1 MGRSKPLFELQQIDL
16 EIDVKRKSLRQVENG
31 LGNKDT
37 LAGPENELKAEQE
50 NLANLEKEQRSL
62 DGEADDLGARIKS
75 DSDKLYG
82 GAVKNPKELASI
94 QKDLEGLQEKKSE
107 KDDRLLE
114 LMELIEKARSGVKE
128 KKAQFEQATGEW
140 ETEQERLAK
149 EKKSLTASL
158 KSLEDKHTEMAA
170 AIDPEDLRL
179 YESLRRTKGKAV
191 AKLESGRC
199 QGCRITLS
207 LAELHKA
214 KTGRVMQCSSCHII
228 LHMG

>member
-1 MGRSKPLFELQQIDL
+1 MGRSKPLFELQQVDL
-16 EIDVKRKSLRQVENG
+16 DMDAKRKSLRQVEGG
-31 LGNKDT
+31 LGDRGA
-37 LAGPENELKAEQE
+37 LAGPENGLKAAHED
-50 NLANLEKEQRSL
+50 LANLEKEQRSL
-62 DGEADDLGARIKS
+62 DGEAEDLAARIKS

-94 QKDLEGLQEKKSE
+94 QHDLEGLQQKKSE

-114 LMELIEKARSGVKE
+114 LLDLIEKARSGVKE
-128 KKAQFEQATGEW
+128 KKTQFERATGEW

-149 EKKSLTASL
+149 EKEVLTADL

-170 AIDPEDLRL
+170 AIDPEDLKL

-191 AKLESGRC
+191 AKLEFGRC

-214 KTGRVMQCSSCHII
+214 KTGRVMQCSSCHVI
-228 LHMG
+228 LYMG